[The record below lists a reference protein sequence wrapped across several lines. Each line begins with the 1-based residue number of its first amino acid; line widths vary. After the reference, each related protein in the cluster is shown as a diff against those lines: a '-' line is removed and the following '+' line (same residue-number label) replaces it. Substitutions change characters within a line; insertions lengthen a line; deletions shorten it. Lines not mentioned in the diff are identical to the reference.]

1 MPSSSIL
8 SQTWMCGVIFFS
20 LTSQLRNLPVP
31 QVMSAASRFN
41 LRPKQMSVRSSIV
54 LVAAT
59 LSYVRAGVA
68 STSIITALST
78 HRSSSLIF
86 NQPSELRFLA
96 SHNAFIDAIDP
107 NQ

>member
-1 MPSSSIL
+1 
-8 SQTWMCGVIFFS
+8 
-20 LTSQLRNLPVP
+20 
-31 QVMSAASRFN
+31 
-41 LRPKQMSVRSSIV
+41 
-54 LVAAT
+54 